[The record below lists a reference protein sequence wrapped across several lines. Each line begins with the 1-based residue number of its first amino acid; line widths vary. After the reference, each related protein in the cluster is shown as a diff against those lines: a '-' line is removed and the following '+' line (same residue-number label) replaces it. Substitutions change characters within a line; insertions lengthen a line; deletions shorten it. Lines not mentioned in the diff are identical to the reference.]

1 MHFRVRKQV
10 VQLVRMSY
18 DPDIKRGRAQVVGS
32 VPLADPALPDELS
45 EQLTAEE
52 VVEFSTWVATHHRA
66 RLLRQELAA
75 LSLAEQMDLAR
86 KWLEQQDDEEVADLL
101 AEEWQRGWKA
111 LRRAM
116 IQHDSHD

>member
-1 MHFRVRKQV
+1 MSMRAIYCPHRHLVEEPSMHFRVRKQV

-18 DPDIKRGRAQVVGS
+18 DPDIKRGRTQVVGS
-32 VPLADPALPDELS
+32 VPLADPVLPDELS

-52 VVEFSTWVATHHRA
+52 VAEFSTWVATHHRA

-86 KWLEQQDDEEVADLL
+86 KWLEQQ
-101 AEEWQRGWKA
+101 
-111 LRRAM
+111 
-116 IQHDSHD
+116 